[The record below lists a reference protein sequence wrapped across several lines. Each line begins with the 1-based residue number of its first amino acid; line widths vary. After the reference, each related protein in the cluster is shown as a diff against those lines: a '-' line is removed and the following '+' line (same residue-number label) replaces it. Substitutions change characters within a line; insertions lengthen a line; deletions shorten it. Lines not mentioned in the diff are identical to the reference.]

1 MKVFPVEDGVIIK
14 SWCESPEEGALEQA
28 RNLAR
33 LPFAFR
39 QVCLMPDVHQGYGM
53 PIGGVLAAGGA
64 VIPDAVGVDIACG
77 VAAMKLPISE
87 IPTDKLKKLMGY
99 IRERIPLG
107 FNRHKEPQDSA
118 YMPVRTCDFTM
129 GSSGVIEDQWDQAL
143 CQLGTLGGGN
153 HFIEIQKGS
162 DGYIW
167 IMLHSGSR
175 NLGKQVADY
184 WNKEAVELNERWH
197 SAVPREWQLA
207 FLPLDSLEG
216 EQYLDEMRFCVK
228 FAEGNRRL
236 MMDRIM
242 DGVAELGIAAKS
254 LLRIDVAHNYA
265 RMENHFGKNVMVH
278 RKGATS
284 AKMGEVGIIP
294 GSQGTASYIV
304 EGKGNLESFQ
314 SCSHGAGRRMG
325 RKAAIRTLDLETE
338 KARLDNQGILHSIR
352 GNQDLDEA
360 AGAYKD
366 ISVVMAEQSD
376 LVDILVELHPLAV
389 IKG

>member
-143 CQLGTLGGGN
+143 CQLGTLGGGITLSKSRKGVTAISGLC
-153 HFIEIQKGS
+153 FIPV
-162 DGYIW
+162 
-167 IMLHSGSR
+167 
-175 NLGKQVADY
+175 LGI
-184 WNKEAVELNERWH
+184 
-197 SAVPREWQLA
+197 S
-207 FLPLDSLEG
+207 
-216 EQYLDEMRFCVK
+216 
-228 FAEGNRRL
+228 GNR
-236 MMDRIM
+236 
-242 DGVAELGIAAKS
+242 
-254 LLRIDVAHNYA
+254 LRI
-265 RMENHFGKNVMVH
+265 
-278 RKGATS
+278 T
-284 AKMGEVGIIP
+284 GI
-294 GSQGTASYIV
+294 
-304 EGKGNLESFQ
+304 KRQ
-314 SCSHGAGRRMG
+314 S
-325 RKAAIRTLDLETE
+325 
-338 KARLDNQGILHSIR
+338 N
-352 GNQDLDEA
+352 
-360 AGAYKD
+360 
-366 ISVVMAEQSD
+366 
-376 LVDILVELHPLAV
+376 
-389 IKG
+389 

>member
-1 MKVFPVEDGVIIK
+1 MKVFPVENGVIIK
-14 SWCESPEEGALEQA
+14 SWCEAPEEGALEQA

-33 LPFAFR
+33 LPFVFR

-53 PIGGVLAAGGA
+53 PIGGVLAAEGA
-64 VIPDAVGVDIACG
+64 VIPDAVGVDIGCG
-77 VAAMKLPISE
+77 VAAMKLPVSE

-99 IRERIPLG
+99 IRDRIPLG

-118 YMPVRTCDFTM
+118 YMPFCSDSTT
-129 GSSGVIEDQWDQAL
+129 SSGILKSQWDQAL

-175 NLGKQVADY
+175 NLGKRVADY
-184 WNKEAVELNERWH
+184 WNKEAVALNERWH

-207 FLPLDSLEG
+207 FLPLDSVDG

-236 MMDRIM
+236 VMDRIM
-242 DGVAELGIAAKS
+242 EGVADLGIAAES

-284 AKMGEVGIIP
+284 AKLGEVGIIP

-325 RKAAIRTLDLETE
+325 RKEAIRTLDLETE

-352 GNQDLDEA
+352 GDQDLDEA

-376 LVDILVELHPLAV
+376 LIDILVELHPLAV